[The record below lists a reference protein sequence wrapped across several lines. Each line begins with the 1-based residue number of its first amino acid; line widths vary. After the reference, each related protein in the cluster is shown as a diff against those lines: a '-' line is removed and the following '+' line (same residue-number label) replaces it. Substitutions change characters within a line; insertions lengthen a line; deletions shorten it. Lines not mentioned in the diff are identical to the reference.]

1 MTQAVRRRRSSRLV
15 FAALAAVLALIATAC
30 SDGHRDLRAQP
41 AAGWSSYG
49 GNGANANFTYS
60 SVPEDL
66 QLSWTR
72 SAGGRMLAQVAI
84 DGGGNVAST
93 SQAPAGCDFQVL
105 DQRSGRKNFCKRLG
119 PEAAINTA
127 FYDQLGQPYIGKAG
141 LFIAYSSGGAIRWR
155 LRTEGLGLSA
165 KSAGPGRVLVAT
177 TGGQVMLVNA
187 QTGKLTAPQKR
198 FRPRSA
204 GTDPTAGADQ
214 CADGGPECAI
224 AAPPAVDAATNRVF
238 LNVFPQGA
246 KNSQLTAL
254 TYVDATGE
262 EKINTLWTADL
273 GGGMAGPASLS
284 ADGTTVYAFGRDG
297 KLYAVDASNGRVR
310 WSHRLDDAGFS
321 TLSVA
326 PDGTIVP
333 AGGLGSPLTIL
344 HDDGDHVTEVA
355 HRDDVASAG
364 VGTQTTTGAVWA
376 VVREGADQQLVLTEF
391 DTKTGKTKRSL
402 PLPDASGFSTGVAV
416 SAAGQLAVSVTG
428 GTVYFFDRRS

>member
-15 FAALAAVLALIATAC
+15 FAALAAVLALLATAC
-30 SDGHRDLRAQP
+30 SDGHHDLRAQP
-41 AAGWSSYG
+41 SAGWSSYG
-49 GNGANANFTYS
+49 GNGANANFAYPQI
-60 SVPEDL
+60 PEDL
-66 QLSWTR
+66 HLSWTR
-72 SAGGRMLAQVAI
+72 PAGGRMLAQVAI
-84 DGGGNVAST
+84 NSGGDVAST

-105 DQRSGRKNFCKRLG
+105 DPRSGRKNFCKRLG
-119 PEAAINTA
+119 NESAINTA
-127 FYDQLGQPYIGKAG
+127 FYDQLGQPYIGKPG
-141 LFIAYSSGGAIRWR
+141 QFFAYSSGGAIRWR

-165 KSAGPGRVLVAT
+165 KSAGPGRVLIAT

-187 QTGKLTAPQKR
+187 QTGKLAAPQKR
-198 FRPRSA
+198 LRPKPTAS
-204 GTDPTAGADQ
+204 DPTAGVDE
-214 CADGGPECAI
+214 CVDGGPECAI
-224 AAPPAVDAATNRVF
+224 AAPPAVDVAAKRAF
-238 LNVFPQGA
+238 LNVFPNGA

-254 TYVDATGE
+254 TYVDAAGE
-262 EKINTLWTADL
+262 EKVDTLWTADL

-284 ADGTTVYAFGRDG
+284 ADGKTAYAFGRDS

-333 AGGLGSPLTIL
+333 AGSLGSPLTIL

-355 HRDDVASAG
+355 RRDDVASAG
-364 VGTQTTTGAVWA
+364 VGTQTTAGTVWT

-416 SAAGQLAVSVTG
+416 SATGQLVVSVTG
-428 GTVYFFDRRS
+428 GTVYFFDRRP